1 MYFICGKPD
10 KVFRQISLLL
20 LPILI
25 YACSAEVNYTPPAGS
40 KDMAITHYSF
50 GKIIVDGKTYENDI
64 AILPSKTVKK
74 WRMKIHHAIQLN
86 DIKDLIDDSTKTLII
101 GVGADSVC
109 SVTDDIVDFSKSMG
123 VDLLILDTYEAVRAF
138 NKLPKKGL
146 SACFHINC

>member
-1 MYFICGKPD
+1 MKKGEGVSMYSIYGKPD

-40 KDMAITHYSF
+40 KDMARH
-50 GKIIVDGKTYENDI
+50 
-64 AILPSKTVKK
+64 
-74 WRMKIHHAIQLN
+74 MKIHHAIQLN

-101 GVGADSVC
+101 GIGADSVC

-123 VDLLILDTYEAVRAF
+123 VDLLILDTCEAVRTF